1 MRADPGRAKL
11 TQMRTQMKKPERRQ
25 GNDSSILWA
34 SSGYKDEPDTDEKTS
49 HCCIARHRYIV
60 RLNVPPMAMKQSSR
74 NFWSL
79 GKIPTA
85 SLKETRDARY
95 SETPLNLS
103 LINNHQRVAEL
114 LLRSGADPNLCSQNG
129 DVPLHI
135 ICESFDDS
143 DDGEFV
149 ETFFA
154 INDQLDNKVQVNAQ
168 NIQGDTPLLLA
179 LKTGNKKAVELLLQR
194 DADPN
199 VANASGFTPVYF
211 IGTIDLAETF
221 FKINDER
228 NRTVEVNVRN
238 KWSNTPLHLY
248 LAQTIVHK
256 KAVCAGNH
264 ETVHVGARDNE
275 EPDLHLNLA
284 KMGDSRKAAELLL
297 RRGADPNFINDQ
309 GDTCLHIICSNDD
322 DDDDDIANML
332 FAICDEKHQIVEVNA
347 RDKEGR
353 TPLHAAIFNSNINMI
368 EVLLRRGANPNSAD
382 KSGHTPLHFVCLR
395 EYDDVDLAKR
405 FFEIGEKFNKPL
417 EVDAQNN
424 EGWTP
429 LHAAIFKGNANL
441 VELLLRKNAD
451 PNSLNKN
458 GETALHK
465 ICEANLDDL
474 TVEMLFEIC
483 DEKKQSMQ
491 VDALDKMGKTPLHV
505 AIKNGKIKLVEIL
518 MRRGANPNLA
528 DKNGFTPLHIVCQSK
543 YDDVDLLKMLFE
555 AADKFNKPLQVDARD
570 KSNCTPLH
578 LALNCGHEQI
588 AEWLLRKGADLNL
601 ANAEGSTPLH
611 LISAG
616 KMDYVDLLKAF
627 FEISDEQT
635 RPPVKVDA
643 RDNEGKTASP
653 LCYKSPTQEGVR
665 ITAEKKRAD
674 ANVFDNY
681 GSTAL
686 HTICMVNDDNGWAK
700 MLFEIS
706 EEMNGLVQIDAR
718 GMCDFT
724 PLHHALVKEELRPVA
739 ELLLRKGAAT
749 NLVDWEGSTPLHTV
763 CKYADDEDRVR
774 MLIDISNEE
783 NKPLEVDARDKL
795 GRTPLHLALA
805 RGNGQVVKYLLKL
818 GADPNLADKSGFSPL
833 HVVSKDL
840 YDDAEFLTL
849 FCDAVKRSIGR
860 CSCSS
865 MPKTRTAGRLYN
877 GHRSLH
883 DLIRLRPEEAAKQ
896 LKHENYIELANKLSD
911 LPESYQEACAVHIC
925 EIISRGFFWPWA
937 LDAFYELQH
946 YQLPVICCA
955 VKEKLNTLPHHV
967 ERYSTP
973 AQRQPSMNEQRAQ
986 SFFLTDNRNLDKLLR
1001 RENVHYKSKFQWLM
1015 GKSNRGFKFN
1025 LKNLSAAVENHA
1037 AEHQGA
1043 DVPRPAR
1050 STPRG
1055 AKSHVF
1061 TRSSLYFNND
1071 WTIGLSDLR
1080 SVFRPNEINWLLVEE
1095 MKNLNEYFEHLS
1107 LRRILFRGDELQN
1120 MRFDEFL
1127 DFVHETGY
1135 KDEAEIN
1142 SDGKPLLRRTTP
1154 LHHAARFNHRLL
1166 HHSHHR
1172 EHGIRPVIG
1181 KLFDVYNRFDANHTD
1196 DFGCTHFHVA
1206 CEYGFENVVRKFLE
1220 LGRVDPNL
1228 PVRKTGNSPLYLALS
1243 NNHKEIAKSL
1253 LNHGADPNAANK
1265 DGRTLLHLLGKN
1277 YWRSP
1282 DMEMVFVLKDR
1293 CRPGQ
1298 IDARD
1303 KFGNTPLH
1311 LAIPSLAYNILDLV
1325 RSLLEIGADPNL
1337 ANDAGSTPMH
1347 LICKRCCFDGLG
1359 QLFWRLSDEM
1369 GKPVRVDARDKSGN
1383 TPLHYALE
1391 YEHHEMVELLLRNG
1405 ADPNAEGLNLSLLI
1419 SKTHFYP
1426 SVAAEKFFE
1435 ICDEQQL
1442 RVQVDAKDES
1452 GRTPLQWAVAR
1463 LAPKI
1468 VNVLLDNG
1476 ADLSSFR
1483 FPTESYFAE
1492 KLVPRKGERSLLNFK
1507 WGIACRAMAVVECLE
1522 KRGYELDRS
1531 DALTVMKIFADYELF
1546 EKSANLENLS
1556 IKARK
1561 TKKIEKWI
1569 KKIKLGPPNETLY
1582 DLIRLRP
1589 EELTKLYTFN
1599 ILGFLAS
1606 YCKLR
1611 KVPKKLGEACVL
1623 HLCEAVSRGFFRS
1636 WATISFLDQ
1645 IRYELPPKLTHSHSH
1660 WVRTRA
1666 ALPDEGRRG
1675 TRKDG
1680 KVLTLCLAHEVHD
1693 RTGRPPR
1700 RRGHAESAALLG
1712 SRLLAA
1718 AVEGTGR
1725 INGVGAGYDEGLVHH
1740 EGRKHSHSMLVV
1752 TKMHSH
1758 SDTNTF
1764 DSNTLQKYTSTL
1776 TRYSKL
1782 RFHTLNRTIQKKN
1795 CVRVRRALLTST
1807 VGPRFFRST
1816 LSHVSSSTLCRLHT
1830 CMRRSP
1836 LRIRNVSPGTGRSRS
1851 HVVLH
1856 SREATVA
1863 PATIVATHSHE
1874 NSELD
1879 ASMTRRLRASTFAYS
1894 ATSQIL
1900 KSFFTFIFTEI
1911 KNQK

>member
-1 MRADPGRAKL
+1 MVLDPKVTSLHSDYGSFDKPLGGDNGHDRDIEAAVDGTSGGMAQSIINKSHKIQSDTDEDADEEARTTPG
-11 TQMRTQMKKPERRQ
+11 ERFI
-25 GNDSSILWA
+25 DFVA
-34 SSGYKDEPDTDEKTS
+34 SSGYKDEPDTDEKNEPLL
-49 HCCIARHRYIV
+49 HRTTPVHRAAKRSTVNSLFEIYNSFDVNYIDEDGLTHFHV
-60 RLNVPPMAMKQSSR
+60 ACQYGYEAIVAKFLE
-74 NFWSL
+74 L
-79 GKIPTA
+79 GQDPNCF
-85 SLKETRDARY
+85 SQETRDARY

-143 DDGEFV
+143 DDDEFV

-154 INDQLDNKVQVNAQ
+154 INDQLDNEVQVNAQ

-264 ETVHVGARDNE
+264 ETVYVGARDNE

-332 FAICDEKHQIVEVNA
+332 FAICDEKHQIVEVDA

-382 KSGHTPLHFVCLR
+382 KSGYTPLHFVCLR

-491 VDALDKMGKTPLHV
+491 VDALDKMEAP
-505 AIKNGKIKLVEIL
+505 IL
-518 MRRGANPNLA
+518 TWLTRTDL
-528 DKNGFTPLHIVCQSK
+528 LLCIVVCQSK

-643 RDNEGKTASP
+643 RDNEGKTP
-653 LCYKSPTQEGVR
+653 LHYAISHR
-665 ITAEKKRAD
+665 HKKVFELLLRRNAD

-749 NLVDWEGSTPLHTV
+749 NLVDWEGFTPLHTV

-840 YDDAEFLTL
+840 YDDAAFLTL
-849 FCDAVKRSIGR
+849 FCDASKEV
-860 CSCSS
+860 
-865 MPKTRTAGRLYN
+865 N
-877 GHRSLH
+877 
-883 DLIRLRPEEAAKQ
+883 RPLQ
-896 LKHENYIELANKLSD
+896 
-911 LPESYQEACAVHIC
+911 
-925 EIISRGFFWPWA
+925 
-937 LDAFYELQH
+937 LDAQDKNGWDAFTM
-946 YQLPVICCA
+946 A
-955 VKEKLNTLPHHV
+955 VANL
-967 ERYSTP
+967 
-973 AQRQPSMNEQRAQ
+973 
-986 SFFLTDNRNLDKLLR
+986 FL
-1001 RENVHYKSKFQWLM
+1001 
-1015 GKSNRGFKFN
+1015 
-1025 LKNLSAAVENHA
+1025 
-1037 AEHQGA
+1037 
-1043 DVPRPAR
+1043 
-1050 STPRG
+1050 
-1055 AKSHVF
+1055 
-1061 TRSSLYFNND
+1061 
-1071 WTIGLSDLR
+1071 
-1080 SVFRPNEINWLLVEE
+1080 
-1095 MKNLNEYFEHLS
+1095 
-1107 LRRILFRGDELQN
+1107 
-1120 MRFDEFL
+1120 
-1127 DFVHETGY
+1127 
-1135 KDEAEIN
+1135 
-1142 SDGKPLLRRTTP
+1142 
-1154 LHHAARFNHRLL
+1154 
-1166 HHSHHR
+1166 
-1172 EHGIRPVIG
+1172 
-1181 KLFDVYNRFDANHTD
+1181 
-1196 DFGCTHFHVA
+1196 
-1206 CEYGFENVVRKFLE
+1206 NVV
-1220 LGRVDPNL
+1220 D
-1228 PVRKTGNSPLYLALS
+1228 
-1243 NNHKEIAKSL
+1243 
-1253 LNHGADPNAANK
+1253 
-1265 DGRTLLHLLGKN
+1265 
-1277 YWRSP
+1277 
-1282 DMEMVFVLKDR
+1282 
-1293 CRPGQ
+1293 
-1298 IDARD
+1298 
-1303 KFGNTPLH
+1303 
-1311 LAIPSLAYNILDLV
+1311 
-1325 RSLLEIGADPNL
+1325 
-1337 ANDAGSTPMH
+1337 
-1347 LICKRCCFDGLG
+1347 
-1359 QLFWRLSDEM
+1359 
-1369 GKPVRVDARDKSGN
+1369 
-1383 TPLHYALE
+1383 
-1391 YEHHEMVELLLRNG
+1391 
-1405 ADPNAEGLNLSLLI
+1405 
-1419 SKTHFYP
+1419 
-1426 SVAAEKFFE
+1426 
-1435 ICDEQQL
+1435 
-1442 RVQVDAKDES
+1442 
-1452 GRTPLQWAVAR
+1452 
-1463 LAPKI
+1463 
-1468 VNVLLDNG
+1468 VLLDQG
-1476 ADLSSFR
+1476 ADLSSFV
-1483 FPTESYFAE
+1483 FPSKSFFAE
-1492 KLVPRKGERSLLNFK
+1492 RFGSISEMHELERIEFKLSVASK
-1507 WGIACRAMAVVECLE
+1507 IVDVVERLE
-1522 KRGYELDRS
+1522 KKGYEFDRGNTLDIMS
-1531 DALTVMKIFADYELF
+1531 LFAEYELF
-1546 EKSANLENLS
+1546 DKSTDLGRKLPFSIYVYPEALS
-1556 IKARK
+1556 FLYF
-1561 TKKIEKWI
+1561 
-1569 KKIKLGPPNETLY
+1569 KLQGDVLV
-1582 DLIRLRP
+1582 IQ
-1589 EELTKLYTFN
+1589 
-1599 ILGFLAS
+1599 LAS
-1606 YCKLR
+1606 GFSCTGNVQREGRYKR
-1611 KVPKKLGEACVL
+1611 DRQKVS
-1623 HLCEAVSRGFFRS
+1623 LCG
-1636 WATISFLDQ
+1636 
-1645 IRYELPPKLTHSHSH
+1645 ELPTTESSSSSSSSPQ
-1660 WVRTRA
+1660 A
-1666 ALPDEGRRG
+1666 ATAAVVVTSFAVLRG
-1675 TRKDG
+1675 PWCSR
-1680 KVLTLCLAHEVHD
+1680 
-1693 RTGRPPR
+1693 
-1700 RRGHAESAALLG
+1700 
-1712 SRLLAA
+1712 RLL
-1718 AVEGTGR
+1718 
-1725 INGVGAGYDEGLVHH
+1725 I
-1740 EGRKHSHSMLVV
+1740 
-1752 TKMHSH
+1752 
-1758 SDTNTF
+1758 
-1764 DSNTLQKYTSTL
+1764 
-1776 TRYSKL
+1776 
-1782 RFHTLNRTIQKKN
+1782 
-1795 CVRVRRALLTST
+1795 
-1807 VGPRFFRST
+1807 
-1816 LSHVSSSTLCRLHT
+1816 
-1830 CMRRSP
+1830 
-1836 LRIRNVSPGTGRSRS
+1836 IRGIVPGTG
-1851 HVVLH
+1851 
-1856 SREATVA
+1856 T
-1863 PATIVATHSHE
+1863 
-1874 NSELD
+1874 
-1879 ASMTRRLRASTFAYS
+1879 
-1894 ATSQIL
+1894 
-1900 KSFFTFIFTEI
+1900 
-1911 KNQK
+1911 